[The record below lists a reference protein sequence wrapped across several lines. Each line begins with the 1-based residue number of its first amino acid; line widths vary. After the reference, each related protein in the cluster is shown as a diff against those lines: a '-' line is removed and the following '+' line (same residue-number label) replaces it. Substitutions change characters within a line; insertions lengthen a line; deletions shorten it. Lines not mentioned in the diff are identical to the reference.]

1 LDIFIEQQKSTLS
14 SWLFLLISVFYLDC
28 RQQVLL
34 KKVVEIKPKRQRSS
48 DPSDGNRST
57 PASNNSESH
66 LKKENEQP
74 EAYQEEKEQPL
85 SRSNKA
91 DEVTNVENPVKSL
104 LGLAYAS
111 SDDDE
116 D

>member
-1 LDIFIEQQKSTLS
+1 MK
-14 SWLFLLISVFYLDC
+14 
-28 RQQVLL
+28 
-34 KKVVEIKPKRQRSS
+34 IKPKRQRTSN
-48 DPSDGNRST
+48 PSDGDQST
-57 PASNNSESH
+57 PASNDSAPKNLKSDSH
-66 LKKENEQP
+66 LKKEKEQP
-74 EAYQEEKEQPL
+74 EAEQEEKEPLL

-91 DEVTNVENPVKSL
+91 EDNTNTENPVKSL